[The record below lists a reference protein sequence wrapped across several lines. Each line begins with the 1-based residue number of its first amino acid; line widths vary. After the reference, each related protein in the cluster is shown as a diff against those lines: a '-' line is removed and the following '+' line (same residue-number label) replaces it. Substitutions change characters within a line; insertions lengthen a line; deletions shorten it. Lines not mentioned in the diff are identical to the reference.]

1 MAGTD
6 AAWRCTVCAYIHRGP
21 QPPDVCPV
29 CGAPRDAFEQ
39 RVEQVRRP
47 ARPRVTKWRCLICS
61 YVHTGS
67 EPPDQCPVCG
77 AHRDRFEP
85 IGGEA
90 EKVREA
96 ARPKKVVIVG
106 AGIAGVSAAESLRAS
121 SPSAEIT
128 LVSKESH
135 LPYYRLNLT
144 RFVAGE
150 IGQEQLPIHP
160 ENWYAENGIRLM
172 LGREATSLDLQGR
185 TVACSGGESL
195 RYDKLLL
202 AAGAH
207 PFVPPIPGAYRDGV
221 VRLRTIEDARLL
233 LDQISPG
240 KVCLAIGGGVLG
252 LETAAGLA
260 RRGADVTLLEGYG
273 WLMPRQLNEPAGDLL
288 AEFVAGQGVALRT
301 NAQVEEILGDE
312 RVRAVRLKDGGV
324 YSADLVV
331 ITTGIRPNSYLAR
344 MAGLEVAQGVVVD
357 DSLATSDP
365 DVFAAGDVA
374 EHRGVVYG
382 LWGPAQSQG
391 SIAGKSIAGIRAE
404 FAGMPQATT
413 LKVIGMDVFSV
424 GQFTAQDASY
434 AAIEQRGDGRYAL
447 LVFRDGR
454 MVGAILAGDTG
465 ASTLVQKAVEE
476 RLDLSE
482 LLAGHPTPDDVTEF
496 LRDRPA

>member
-1 MAGTD
+1 MAGAD
-6 AAWRCTVCAYIHRGP
+6 AAWRCTVCGYIHRGP
-21 QPPDVCPV
+21 EPPDICPV
-29 CGAPRDAFEQ
+29 CGAPKDAFEEH
-39 RVEQVRRP
+39 VEQVRRP

-96 ARPKKVVIVG
+96 ARPKKVVIIG
-106 AGIAGVSAAESLRAS
+106 AGIAGVSAAESLRAA

-150 IGQEQLPIHP
+150 IGEEDLPIHP
-160 ENWYAENGIRLM
+160 ESWYRENSIRLM
-172 LGREATSLDLQGR
+172 PGVEATSLDLQGR

-207 PFVPPIPGAYRDGV
+207 PFVPPFPGAYREGV
-221 VRLRTIEDARLL
+221 VRLRTLEDARLL

-240 KVCLAIGGGVLG
+240 KVCLVIGGGVLG

-260 RRGADVTLLEGYG
+260 HRGADATLLEGYR
-273 WLMPRQLNEPAGDLL
+273 WLIPRQLNEPAGELL
-288 AEFVAGQGVALRT
+288 AAFVAGRGVMLRM

-312 RVRAVRLKDGGV
+312 RVRAVRLKDGDV
-324 YSADLVV
+324 YSTDLVV

-344 MAGLEVAQGVVVD
+344 TAGLDVNQGIVID
-357 DSLATSDP
+357 DLLATTHP

-391 SIAGKSIAGIRAE
+391 SVAGMNLAGVRAE

-413 LKVIGMDVFSV
+413 LKVVGLDVFSV
-424 GQFTAQDASY
+424 GQFTPGDASY
-434 AAIEQRGDGRYAL
+434 LTVEQRDDGRYSL
-447 LVFRDGR
+447 FVFRDGH

-465 ASTLVQKAVEE
+465 ASTLVQKAVEK
-476 RLDLSE
+476 RLNLSE
-482 LLAGHPTPDDVTEF
+482 LLDKHPAADDVTEF
-496 LRDRPA
+496 LRQRSA